1 MGVDLA
7 LEHALALMRAD
18 HAWLE
23 STLARLEGRAT
34 PEN

>member
-18 HAWLE
+18 YVWLE
-23 STLARLEGRAT
+23 STLARLDAKEPTQR
-34 PEN
+34 